1 MKLNDVLERGQEAMR
16 PPVSGQVV
24 GVSGLTVWVEGARSA
39 IGDIVEISTKGKR
52 LPAQVVGVSEDR
64 LACMPLGEMA
74 GIAPGVSAE
83 ATNAPLR
90 VPIGQGLLGRVIDA
104 LGNPIDEAGPLPAM
118 PLTATDNR
126 PPDPLKRKRID
137 EQLHLGIRAIDTLV
151 PIGKGQRV
159 GIFAGSGVGKS
170 TLMSMMA
177 RNTSADVVVVGL
189 VGERGREVREFIEND
204 LGEEGL
210 AKSIVVVAT
219 SDMPPMVRLQA
230 TFTATRIAEYFRD
243 GGSNVLLFWDSI
255 TRTMTA
261 QREVGLSAGEP
272 PASRAYPP
280 SAFAMLPRLLERAGA
295 SEHGSITGIYTVL
308 VEGDDLQDPV
318 ADSARSILDGHI
330 VLDRDLATSNHYPAI
345 DILNSVSRVAPA
357 ISSPDLDLQVAT
369 VKRLLAA
376 YRDAQVLIEVGA
388 YVPGTNADV
397 DTAVR
402 LLPQLN
408 EFLRQST
415 SEKPSLEESQQ
426 QLADLVGAA

>member
-1 MKLNDVLERGQEAMR
+1 
-16 PPVSGQVV
+16 
-24 GVSGLTVWVEGARSA
+24 
-39 IGDIVEISTKGKR
+39 
-52 LPAQVVGVSEDR
+52 
-64 LACMPLGEMA
+64 
-74 GIAPGVSAE
+74 
-83 ATNAPLR
+83 
-90 VPIGQGLLGRVIDA
+90 
-104 LGNPIDEAGPLPAM
+104 
-118 PLTATDNR
+118 
-126 PPDPLKRKRID
+126 
-137 EQLHLGIRAIDTLV
+137 
-151 PIGKGQRV
+151 
-159 GIFAGSGVGKS
+159 
-170 TLMSMMA
+170 
-177 RNTSADVVVVGL
+177 
-189 VGERGREVREFIEND
+189 
-204 LGEEGL
+204 
-210 AKSIVVVAT
+210 
-219 SDMPPMVRLQA
+219 
-230 TFTATRIAEYFRD
+230 
-243 GGSNVLLFWDSI
+243 
-255 TRTMTA
+255 
-261 QREVGLSAGEP
+261 
-272 PASRAYPP
+272 
-280 SAFAMLPRLLERAGA
+280 MLPRLLERAGA

-388 YVPGTNADV
+388 YVPGTNSDV

>member
-1 MKLNDVLERGQEAMR
+1 
-16 PPVSGQVV
+16 
-24 GVSGLTVWVEGARSA
+24 
-39 IGDIVEISTKGKR
+39 
-52 LPAQVVGVSEDR
+52 
-64 LACMPLGEMA
+64 LGEMT
-74 GIAPGVSAE
+74 GIAPGVLAE

-104 LGNPIDEAGPLPAM
+104 LGTPIDEAGPLPAM

-210 AKSIVVVAT
+210 AKSVVVVAT

-230 TFTATRIAEYFRD
+230 TFTATRIAEHFRD
-243 GGSNVLLFWDSI
+243 RGSNVLLFLDSI

-345 DILNSVSRVAPA
+345 DVLNSVSRVAPA

-388 YVPGTNADV
+388 YVPGTNSDV

-415 SEKPSLEESQQ
+415 SETPSLGESQR

>member
-104 LGNPIDEAGPLPAM
+104 LGNPIDEAGPLPGM

-243 GGSNVLLFWDSI
+243 GGSNVLLFLDSI

>member
-39 IGDIVEISTKGKR
+39 IGDVVEISTKGKR

-104 LGNPIDEAGPLPAM
+104 LGNPIDDAGPLPAM

-204 LGEEGL
+204 LGEDGL

-230 TFTATRIAEYFRD
+230 TFTATRIAEHFRD
-243 GGSNVLLFWDSI
+243 RGSNVLLFLDSI

-295 SEHGSITGIYTVL
+295 SEHGSITGVYTVL

-345 DILNSVSRVAPA
+345 DVLNSVSRVAPA

-388 YVPGTNADV
+388 YVPGTNSDV

-408 EFLRQST
+408 DFLRQST
-415 SEKPSLEESQQ
+415 SETPSLEESQQ

>member
-1 MKLNDVLERGQEAMR
+1 
-16 PPVSGQVV
+16 
-24 GVSGLTVWVEGARSA
+24 
-39 IGDIVEISTKGKR
+39 
-52 LPAQVVGVSEDR
+52 
-64 LACMPLGEMA
+64 
-74 GIAPGVSAE
+74 
-83 ATNAPLR
+83 
-90 VPIGQGLLGRVIDA
+90 
-104 LGNPIDEAGPLPAM
+104 M

-210 AKSIVVVAT
+210 AKSVVVVAT

-230 TFTATRIAEYFRD
+230 TFTATRIAEHFRD
-243 GGSNVLLFWDSI
+243 RGSNVLLFLDSI

-318 ADSARSILDGHI
+318 ADSARSILDGHL
-330 VLDRDLATSNHYPAI
+330 VLDRNLATSNHYPAI
-345 DILNSVSRVAPA
+345 DVLNSVSRVAPA

-388 YVPGTNADV
+388 YVPGTNSDV

-415 SEKPSLEESQQ
+415 SETPSLEESQR

>member
-1 MKLNDVLERGQEAMR
+1 
-16 PPVSGQVV
+16 
-24 GVSGLTVWVEGARSA
+24 
-39 IGDIVEISTKGKR
+39 
-52 LPAQVVGVSEDR
+52 
-64 LACMPLGEMA
+64 
-74 GIAPGVSAE
+74 
-83 ATNAPLR
+83 
-90 VPIGQGLLGRVIDA
+90 
-104 LGNPIDEAGPLPAM
+104 
-118 PLTATDNR
+118 
-126 PPDPLKRKRID
+126 
-137 EQLHLGIRAIDTLV
+137 
-151 PIGKGQRV
+151 
-159 GIFAGSGVGKS
+159 
-170 TLMSMMA
+170 
-177 RNTSADVVVVGL
+177 
-189 VGERGREVREFIEND
+189 
-204 LGEEGL
+204 
-210 AKSIVVVAT
+210 
-219 SDMPPMVRLQA
+219 
-230 TFTATRIAEYFRD
+230 
-243 GGSNVLLFWDSI
+243 
-255 TRTMTA
+255 
-261 QREVGLSAGEP
+261 
-272 PASRAYPP
+272 
-280 SAFAMLPRLLERAGA
+280 MLPRLLERAGA